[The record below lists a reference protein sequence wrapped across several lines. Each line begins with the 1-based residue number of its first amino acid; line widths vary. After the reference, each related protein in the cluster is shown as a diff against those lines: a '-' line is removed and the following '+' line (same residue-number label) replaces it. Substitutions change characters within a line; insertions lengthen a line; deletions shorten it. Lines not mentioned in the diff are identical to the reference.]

1 MNGTG
6 RWAAGNEIK
15 REKKVAID
23 ATVARSS
30 QTPKPEP
37 AEPAAAAAAPPTLS
51 DPPAARTAAV
61 ATPAA
66 LDGGRPVVT
75 GARPWLT
82 AAEISTHD
90 RTRAADPLTGRANVS
105 DAASSGAAARDDS
118 DLPAPTGAA

>member
-23 ATVARSS
+23 AAVARSS

-37 AEPAAAAAAPPTLS
+37 AEPAAAAAAPPT
-51 DPPAARTAAV
+51 PREPTATPTAAV

-82 AAEISTHD
+82 AGEISAQD
-90 RTRAADPLTGRANVS
+90 RTCGAYPLTGRANVS
-105 DAASSGAAARDDS
+105 DA
-118 DLPAPTGAA
+118 